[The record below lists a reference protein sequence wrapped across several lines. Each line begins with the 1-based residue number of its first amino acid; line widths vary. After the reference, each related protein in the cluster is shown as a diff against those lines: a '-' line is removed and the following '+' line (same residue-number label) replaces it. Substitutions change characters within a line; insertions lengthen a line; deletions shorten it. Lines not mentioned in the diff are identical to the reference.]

1 MSRFTEDEFVTAFGQ
16 VPHEYPQDVN
26 SACNNFF
33 KILLTNTPESVYAT
47 ISKMPDKNKGEMN
60 ECLKTI
66 IGNTSIDQ
74 LNRFIGYV
82 NDYSVNSANIL
93 EIMNQ
98 EPQHMGI
105 PIFKV
110 CLQMLQNKERGS
122 LQAPPASALFE
133 SAPTS
138 APFASARP
146 SAPFASALFESAR
159 PSALPSTRPPTSTI
173 AKDAETKRIDQW
185 WALVDAGKLE
195 EAQRDFAANKGAPYR
210 SGVGGGSRRRRSSHR
225 KRKSYRKSKRVR
237 HTRRKQTRRHRHRH
251 SRHRR

>member
-1 MSRFTEDEFVTAFGQ
+1 MSRFTEDEFKTAFGQ
-16 VPHEYPQDVN
+16 VPHEYPQDVD
-26 SACNNFF
+26 SVCNTFF

-98 EPQHMGI
+98 KPHHMGI
-105 PIFKV
+105 PIFQV
-110 CLQMLQNKERGS
+110 CLQMLQNKERGP
-122 LQAPPASALFE
+122 LQAPPASALF
-133 SAPTS
+133 
-138 APFASARP
+138 
-146 SAPFASALFESAR
+146 ASALFESA
-159 PSALPSTRPPTSTI
+159 RPPTSTI
-173 AKDAETKRIDQW
+173 AKDAETKRIKQW
-185 WALVDAGKLE
+185 WALREAGNPIKAE
-195 EAQRDFAANKGAPYR
+195 RDFGANKGAPYS